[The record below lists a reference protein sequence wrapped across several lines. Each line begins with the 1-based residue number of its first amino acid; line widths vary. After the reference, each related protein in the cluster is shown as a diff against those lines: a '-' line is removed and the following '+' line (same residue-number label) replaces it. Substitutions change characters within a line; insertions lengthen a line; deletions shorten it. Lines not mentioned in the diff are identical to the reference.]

1 MKKSSLLFI
10 LIGVFSIILT
20 SCEKINLSEDDEIID
35 KSTLKIRT
43 ALIDAGYTG
52 IYSPNLSA

>member
-1 MKKSSLLFI
+1 MFI